1 MSIIGLIEDVID
13 EAFDIVDDA
22 RHDWYFAKRQM
33 DSMQRTSLR
42 REED

>member
-1 MSIIGLIEDVID
+1 MRIGLIEDIAYEVV
-13 EAFDIVDDA
+13 DIVNEA
-22 RHDWYFAKRQM
+22 KHDWYFAKRQM